1 MERDTKHTSCN
12 CLDFNKMAK
21 VKKVVD
27 EAREQ
32 NNPELDLVDRGIT
45 SIEEIPGLFSL
56 PNLTRLTLS
65 HNKIRVVPASIANLY
80 NLEIL
85 TLCNN
90 QIVELP
96 SSISTMPKLKIL
108 NLAINRLSSLPRGF
122 GAFPVLEVLD
132 LTYNNLNEQSLS
144 NNFFIMD
151 TLRAL
156 YLGDNEFEK
165 LPPAIGQL
173 KNLQILS
180 VRENDLV
187 ELPKE
192 LGQLTRLRE
201 LHIQGNRLTLL
212 PPELG
217 NLDLA
222 SHRCVVRMDDNPW
235 VAPIA
240 DQLQIGVSHVVEYI
254 RSETYKYV
262 YGRNTHS
269 SMSPPPKKT
278 DKSKKVSKKRDH
290 N

>member
-45 SIEEIPGLFSL
+45 SIEEIPGLF
-56 PNLTRLTLS
+56 
-65 HNKIRVVPASIANLY
+65 VPASIANLY

-165 LPPAIGQL
+165 IPPAIGQL

-269 SMSPPPKKT
+269 SLSPPPKKT
-278 DKSKKVSKKRDH
+278 DKNKKVSKKRDH

>member
-1 MERDTKHTSCN
+1 MEHDTKHTSCN

-65 HNKIRVVPASIANLY
+65 HNKIR
-80 NLEIL
+80 
-85 TLCNN
+85 
-90 QIVELP
+90 
-96 SSISTMPKLKIL
+96 
-108 NLAINRLSSLPRGF
+108 
-122 GAFPVLEVLD
+122 
-132 LTYNNLNEQSLS
+132 
-144 NNFFIMD
+144 D

-269 SMSPPPKKT
+269 SLSPPPKKT
-278 DKSKKVSKKRDH
+278 DKNKKVSKKRDH